1 MPARPFARAA
11 VFAALLLPLGAA
23 AQDCSRPK
31 TNTERLICSNDRV
44 SEAHERM
51 AVAFFMVYRRAMS
64 DEQRGRIRQEQRQWE
79 TQVRDACMDIPCLLR
94 SYEERTLALD
104 QSSE

>member
-1 MPARPFARAA
+1 MPASILARSVALI
-11 VFAALLLPLGAA
+11 ALLCPLAAA

-31 TNTERLICSNDRV
+31 SNTERLICSNDRV

-64 DEQRGRIRQEQRQWE
+64 DEQRGRIRTEQRQWE
-79 TQVRDACMDIPCLLR
+79 TQVRDVCMDIPCLLR

-104 QSSE
+104 QSGE

>member
-1 MPARPFARAA
+1 MSAPALLRAA
-11 VFAALLLPLGAA
+11 AFAFLLLPLAA
-23 AQDCSRPK
+23 TAQDCSRPK

-64 DEQRGRIRQEQRQWE
+64 DEQRGRIRLEQRQWE
-79 TQVRDACMDIPCLLR
+79 TQVRDVCMDIPCLLR

-104 QSSE
+104 QSAE

>member
-1 MPARPFARAA
+1 MTVSRFARTAA
-11 VFAALLLPLGAA
+11 LAALLLPLAAA

-64 DEQRGRIRQEQRQWE
+64 DEQRGRIRLEQREWE
-79 TQVRDACMDIPCLLR
+79 TQVRDVCMDIPCLLR

-104 QSSE
+104 QSPQ

>member
-1 MPARPFARAA
+1 MPAFTPARIVALI
-11 VFAALLLPLGAA
+11 ALLFPLAAA
-23 AQDCSRPK
+23 AQDCSRPR

-64 DEQRGRIRQEQRQWE
+64 DELRGRIRAEQRQWE
-79 TQVRDACMDIPCLLR
+79 TGVRDACMDVPCLLR

-104 QSSE
+104 QSGE